1 MKSPFPG
8 MDPYLETRWSDV
20 HTKLVAYLAEAIQ
33 SQLPRTLR
41 ARSEER
47 VLLEEESEDTRS
59 YRADVAVVDTGRFAD
74 EAGRP
79 ASTVA
84 TVEPIRVRY
93 HNGPVVDRFVQ
104 IIDVTNGNRVVTAI
118 EILSPW
124 NKSPGRLNKDYLR
137 KLDDYARGG
146 VSVVEMD
153 LLRYPPR
160 GRLHV
165 TEADIAPQRRAPY
178 YVCVRYAWVAD
189 EWYAYPMPLRQPLP
203 RVPIPLRR
211 TDELIGLELQ
221 PLIEHVY
228 TAGGHDDIDY
238 ARPADPPL
246 EGEDAAWAEELLR
259 AAGKR

>member
-1 MKSPFPG
+1 
-8 MDPYLETRWSDV
+8 MDPYLEARWSDV
-20 HTKLVAYLAEAIQ
+20 RVTLIAYIGESL
-33 SQLPRTLR
+33 QLSLPDALR
-41 ARSEER
+41 ARAQERLLTDEETR
-47 VLLEEESEDTRS
+47 ESDLL
-59 YRADVAVVDTGRFAD
+59 
-74 EAGRP
+74 
-79 ASTVA
+79 
-84 TVEPIRVRY
+84 
-93 HNGPVVDRFVQ
+93 VDRFIQ

-178 YVCVRYAWVAD
+178 YVCVRYAWIAD
-189 EWYAYPMPLRQPLP
+189 EWYAYPMTLRQALP

-211 TDELIGLELQ
+211 TDALIGLELQ

-228 TAGGHDDIDY
+228 SAGAHDDIDY
-238 ARPADPPL
+238 TRPADPPL
-246 EGEDAAWAEELLR
+246 EGEDAAWAEQLLR